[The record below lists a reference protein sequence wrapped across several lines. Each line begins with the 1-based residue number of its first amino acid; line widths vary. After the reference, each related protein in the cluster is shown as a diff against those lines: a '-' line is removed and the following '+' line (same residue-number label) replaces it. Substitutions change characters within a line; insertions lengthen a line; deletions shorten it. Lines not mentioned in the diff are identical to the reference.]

1 MKRMNHFRILQMIP
15 VIRILIINNYDYYY
29 DYYVFLG
36 LMKFQMIM
44 SRMICNDTFITKPKL
59 PLKVKNYYGGFLF
72 SVLWILTSENHR
84 TIYSR
89 WARIFSTFYSTGMNK
104 WKKSASLQILF
115 LCKKYIH
122 LGCQPGIVRMN
133 SLRLYRTT
141 SRRVKCFHRRY
152 HHKNLMKIT
161 IIAITIMFHQYYYH

>member
-1 MKRMNHFRILQMIP
+1 MKRMNHFRILQIIP

-29 DYYVFLG
+29 EYYIFLVWWNFKW
-36 LMKFQMIM
+36 LCHEWYVMTLSSRNRNLPWKWRIIMEAFCFQSYGS
-44 SRMICNDTFITKPKL
+44 SRQRIT
-59 PLKVKNYYGGFLF
+59 
-72 SVLWILTSENHR
+72 VL
-84 TIYSR
+84 YSR

-104 WKKSASLQILF
+104 WKKSASLQILL

-122 LGCQPGIVRMN
+122 LGCQPGIVQMN

>member
-1 MKRMNHFRILQMIP
+1 
-15 VIRILIINNYDYYY
+15 
-29 DYYVFLG
+29 
-36 LMKFQMIM
+36 MKFQMIM

-59 PLKVKNYYGGFLF
+59 TLKVKNYYGGFLF

-104 WKKSASLQILF
+104 WKKSASLQILL

-122 LGCQPGIVRMN
+122 LGCQPGIVQMN
-133 SLRLYRTT
+133 SLWLCRTT
-141 SRRVKCFHRRY
+141 SIRDLWLFRRRRVKCFHRRY
-152 HHKNLMKIT
+152 HHKNLWKLLSLLLPSCFINIT
-161 IIAITIMFHQYYYH
+161 IIIINITIKVV